1 MSGPGQAGPDLN
13 VDSRLKCYYI
23 DFITTARHFEL
34 NGGCN
39 QSIGFVLMRQLETL
53 NLPAHSSLVRT
64 HSPNLAAVSLVNW
77 WLLELRPIQ
86 VPSRVD
92 WFHLV

>member
-1 MSGPGQAGPDLN
+1 
-13 VDSRLKCYYI
+13 
-23 DFITTARHFEL
+23 
-34 NGGCN
+34 
-39 QSIGFVLMRQLETL
+39 MRQLQTL
-53 NLPAHSSLVRT
+53 NQPAHSNLVRT
-64 HSPNLAAVSLVNW
+64 HSPNLAAVTVSLVNW